1 MIAVW
6 QLVIIS
12 ILYIATLF
20 VIAWYGD
27 KRAHQGKPIHNTG
40 LIYSL
45 SLAVYCTSWTFY
57 GAVGQAASG
66 GWIFMSIYIGPIL
79 FLVFFWRV
87 LIKIIRIVKEK
98 RLTSIADFIATRYG
112 RDHSL
117 AIIITLVAFVG
128 IIPYVAL
135 QLKAIAVTFELA
147 TFTAGQPSSESTYIP
162 FWKDTAF
169 HVSWLMAIFVI
180 VFGTRDI
187 DASEQHPGMILAV
200 AFESLVKLAA
210 ILVIGFWV
218 VTHLYDTPLG
228 FLSMA
233 KEVIPDHAIF
243 NTNVISASFIVQS
256 LIAGFA
262 ILCLPRQFQVAVIE
276 NESTRHVRTAR
287 WVFPTY
293 LFLMLL
299 AVIPVALT
307 GQLFLQDLGYVPDT
321 YVLSLPVA
329 FGQET
334 LAIIAFI
341 GGGSAATG
349 MIIVATIAIS
359 TMISNE
365 LVLPAFFHNTAQKH
379 HSVSVRRV
387 ILTVRR
393 LVIVLIMFSSFV
405 FYRVVGEFES
415 LAAIGLLSFAA
426 VAQFAPALLGGLF
439 WQRANRQG
447 AIAGILG
454 GTLVWFLMLL
464 WPVLM
469 QEINPELNISSRFLG
484 VQLDDFS
491 LGVIIS
497 LWVNISLFIFFSVV
511 TNTSVRERITASD
524 FTSPNIFDSN
534 DLHTDE
540 FRYNCKVDDIRVV
553 LERILGGKRTESF
566 FAEYQSHHGVQYDS
580 DIATNH
586 LIQDSEK
593 LLASVVGSS
602 SAQVIFS
609 TLLGGEQINPRD
621 ITFLASEASQ
631 AFTMSREQLQAAL
644 ENLQQGVSVI
654 DKDFN
659 LVAWNSRYLKMFNYP
674 PELTH
679 VGKPIAELIAYNA
692 GRGFCGEG
700 SVAEQVER
708 RLHFLKSGL
717 PHSHERQLPN
727 GTVLSMQGHPMP
739 DGGFVTSFTDITVHR
754 QAVLALKEANINL
767 EQKVEKSSQELAD
780 LTTQLI
786 EANNSK
792 SRFLA
797 AAGHDLMQP
806 LNAAKLFASTLSQQ
820 ILNDHQQE
828 LLAHLEGSLE
838 SLESVLSILVEISK
852 LDAGAIEPKMQAV
865 ELSSVL
871 KPLKDEFTAL
881 ATEKGLQLRT
891 HFRDVWVLGDPHW
904 LRRIIQ
910 NLLANSIR
918 YTETGG
924 ILLGCRKRGNNLVIE
939 VWDTGSG
946 IPESKLNDIFLEFKR
961 LNTSDSKGLGLGLAI
976 VERMTKRMGYN
987 LKVESWVDH
996 GSRFSLTVPL
1006 TEAGVSRI
1014 EKQSSASLSSAT
1026 FEGLKTFVID
1036 NDPEVLAGMNAL
1048 LNSWHCDIY
1057 SCQNLQQALEVPF
1070 KPQVLLAD
1078 HQLDNDETGLE
1089 VMQALEQKFG
1099 HKIPGILIT
1108 ADPRPE
1114 VEEQAKAMGF
1124 YFLRKPLK
1132 PAALR
1137 ALLRRIIR

>member
-1 MIAVW
+1 MISVW

-12 ILYIATLF
+12 TLYIASLF
-20 VIAWYGD
+20 FVAWYGD
-27 KRAHQGKPIHNTG
+27 KRAHKGKPVHNTG

-57 GAVGQAASG
+57 GAVGQAASS
-66 GWIFMSIYIGPIL
+66 GWMFVGIYLGPIL
-79 FLVFFWRV
+79 FLVFFWGV
-87 LIKIIRIVKEK
+87 FIKIIRIVKEK
-98 RLTSIADFIATRYG
+98 RITSIADFIATRYG
-112 RDHSL
+112 RDHNL
-117 AIIITLVAFVG
+117 AIIITLVAFIG

-135 QLKAIAVTFELA
+135 QLKAIATTFELV
-147 TFTAGQPSSESTYIP
+147 TFPLTQMTSEFMP

-169 HVSWLMAIFVI
+169 HVSWIMALFVI

-200 AFESLVKLAA
+200 AFESLVKLTA
-210 ILVIGFWV
+210 ILIIGFWV
-218 VTHLYDTPLG
+218 VTHLYETPFG
-228 FLSMA
+228 FLSAA
-233 KEVIPDHAIF
+233 KEAIPDHAIF
-243 NTNVISASFIVQS
+243 NTNIISASFIVQS

-287 WVFPTY
+287 WIFPAY

-299 AVIPVALT
+299 AVVPVALT
-307 GQLFLQDLGYVPDT
+307 GQVFLQDQGYVPDT

-341 GGGSAATG
+341 GGASAATG

-484 VQLDDFS
+484 VQLDEFS

-566 FAEYQSHHGVQYDS
+566 FAQYQSHHGVQYDS

-631 AFTMSREQLQAAL
+631 AFAMS
-644 ENLQQGVSVI
+644 
-654 DKDFN
+654 
-659 LVAWNSRYLKMFNYP
+659 
-674 PELTH
+674 
-679 VGKPIAELIAYNA
+679 
-692 GRGFCGEG
+692 
-700 SVAEQVER
+700 
-708 RLHFLKSGL
+708 
-717 PHSHERQLPN
+717 
-727 GTVLSMQGHPMP
+727 
-739 DGGFVTSFTDITVHR
+739 
-754 QAVLALKEANINL
+754 
-767 EQKVEKSSQELAD
+767 
-780 LTTQLI
+780 
-786 EANNSK
+786 
-792 SRFLA
+792 
-797 AAGHDLMQP
+797 
-806 LNAAKLFASTLSQQ
+806 
-820 ILNDHQQE
+820 
-828 LLAHLEGSLE
+828 
-838 SLESVLSILVEISK
+838 
-852 LDAGAIEPKMQAV
+852 
-865 ELSSVL
+865 
-871 KPLKDEFTAL
+871 
-881 ATEKGLQLRT
+881 
-891 HFRDVWVLGDPHW
+891 
-904 LRRIIQ
+904 
-910 NLLANSIR
+910 
-918 YTETGG
+918 
-924 ILLGCRKRGNNLVIE
+924 
-939 VWDTGSG
+939 
-946 IPESKLNDIFLEFKR
+946 
-961 LNTSDSKGLGLGLAI
+961 
-976 VERMTKRMGYN
+976 
-987 LKVESWVDH
+987 
-996 GSRFSLTVPL
+996 
-1006 TEAGVSRI
+1006 
-1014 EKQSSASLSSAT
+1014 
-1026 FEGLKTFVID
+1026 
-1036 NDPEVLAGMNAL
+1036 
-1048 LNSWHCDIY
+1048 
-1057 SCQNLQQALEVPF
+1057 
-1070 KPQVLLAD
+1070 
-1078 HQLDNDETGLE
+1078 
-1089 VMQALEQKFG
+1089 
-1099 HKIPGILIT
+1099 
-1108 ADPRPE
+1108 
-1114 VEEQAKAMGF
+1114 
-1124 YFLRKPLK
+1124 
-1132 PAALR
+1132 
-1137 ALLRRIIR
+1137 

>member
-6 QLVIIS
+6 QLVVIS
-12 ILYIATLF
+12 LLYVATLF

-27 KRAHQGKPIHNTG
+27 KRAHQGRPIHNTG

-112 RDHSL
+112 RDHNL
-117 AIIITLVAFVG
+117 AIIITLVAFIG

-135 QLKAIAVTFELA
+135 QLKAIATTFELV
-147 TFTAGQPSSESTYIP
+147 TFPLTQMTSEFMP

-169 HVSWLMAIFVI
+169 HVSWIMALFVI

-200 AFESLVKLAA
+200 AFESLVKLTA
-210 ILVIGFWV
+210 ILIIGFWV
-218 VTHLYDTPLG
+218 VTHLYETPFG
-228 FLSMA
+228 FLSAA
-233 KEVIPDHAIF
+233 KEAIPDHAIF
-243 NTNVISASFIVQS
+243 NTNIISASFIVQS

-287 WVFPTY
+287 WIFPAY

-299 AVIPVALT
+299 AVVPVALT
-307 GQLFLQDLGYVPDT
+307 GQVFLQDQGYVPDT

-341 GGGSAATG
+341 GGASAATG

-379 HSVSVRRV
+379 HSGHVRRV

-393 LVIVLIMFSSFV
+393 LVIVLIMLSSFL
-405 FYRVVGEFES
+405 FYRLVGEFES

-439 WQRANRQG
+439 WQEANKQG
-447 AIAGILG
+447 AVAGILG
-454 GTLVWFLMLL
+454 GSLTWFLMLL
-464 WPVLM
+464 LPVLT
-469 QEINPELNISSRFLG
+469 QELNPDSSMSARFLG
-484 VQLDDFS
+484 MQLDDFS
-491 LGVIIS
+491 LGVIVS
-497 LWVNISLFIFFSVV
+497 LLVNVSLFVLFSII
-511 TNTSVRERITASD
+511 TNTSVRERMTASD
-524 FTSPNIFDSN
+524 FTSPNAVDPN
-534 DLHTDE
+534 DTLADD
-540 FRYNCKVDDIRVV
+540 FRYSCKVDDIKVV
-553 LERILGGKRTESF
+553 LERILGRSRTEHF
-566 FAEYQSHHGVQYDS
+566 FSDYQRHHGPQDDAEMAS
-580 DIATNH
+580 NH

-644 ENLQQGVSVI
+644 ENIQQGVSVI

-659 LVAWNSRYLKMFNYP
+659 LVAWNSRYMELFAYP
-674 PELTH
+674 ANLIY
-679 VGKPIAELIAYNA
+679 VGKPIAELIAFNA

-700 SVAEQVER
+700 SIAEQVER
-708 RLHFLKSGL
+708 RLNFLKAGL
-717 PHSHERQLPN
+717 AHSHERTLPS
-727 GTVLSMQGHPMP
+727 GIVLSMQGRPMP

-754 QAVLALKEANINL
+754 QAEQALKEANVNL
-767 EQKVEKSSQELAD
+767 EQKVEESSQELAD

-786 EANNSK
+786 DANTNK

-820 ILNDHQQE
+820 KLDAHQRE
-828 LLAHLEGSLE
+828 LLTHLEGSLE
-838 SLESVLSILVEISK
+838 SSENVLSILVEISK
-852 LDAGAIEPKMQAV
+852 LDAGAMEPIMQPV
-865 ELSSVL
+865 ELNTIL

-881 ATEKGLQLRT
+881 ATEKGLSLRT
-891 HFRDVWVLGDPHW
+891 HCRDFWVLGDSHW

-910 NLLANSIR
+910 NLLANAIR
-918 YTETGG
+918 YTDEGG
-924 ILLGCRKRGNNLVIE
+924 ILLGCRKRGDNLLLEI
-939 VWDTGSG
+939 WDTGSG
-946 IPESKLNDIFLEFKR
+946 IPESKLKEIFLEFKR
-961 LNTSDSKGLGLGLAI
+961 LNTSDSRGLGLGLAI
-976 VERMTKRMGYN
+976 VDRMTKRMGYE
-987 LKVESWVDH
+987 LKVDSWVDH
-996 GSRFSLTVPL
+996 GSRFSLTIPL
-1006 TEAGVSRI
+1006 AAAGVSSNKK
-1014 EKQSSASLSSAT
+1014 ESSASLSSAS
-1026 FEGLKTFVID
+1026 FDGLKTFVID

-1048 LNSWHCDIY
+1048 LNSWKCEVY
-1057 SCQNLQQALEVPF
+1057 CCQTIEQALEIPF

-1078 HQLDNDETGLE
+1078 HQLDNDETGLQA
-1089 VMQALEQKFG
+1089 MQALEKKFG
-1099 HKIPGILIT
+1099 QQIPGILIT

-1114 VEEQAKAMGF
+1114 VEEQAKALGF

-1137 ALLRRIIR
+1137 ALLRRITR